1 MQLAV
6 DPPAVGATLFCPQA
20 ARTNVATAALNV
32 MRIFLISKI
41 YPFKRPL
48 GEGVTLPHKQYMDDT
63 SRDSRMYLEDP
74 LFTLAHEGLGSAQSA
89 LGRTRLRTFIT
100 LRWMAV
106 AGQTIAILF
115 VRFGLGF
122 PVPLALCLSI
132 IAASAWLNVF
142 LAFAFQSQ
150 RLTRGWEA
158 GLQLAFDTVQLAALV
173 AATGGLSNPFVLLLV
188 APVTV
193 AALSL
198 RAWRASLISAL
209 AIALAAVM
217 PLVSLPLPWIDGQH
231 VALPPLFQWGQ
242 FSALVVGIV
251 FFALSAARVSQ
262 DEARL
267 VRALDA
273 ASVVMAREQ
282 KLSALGAM
290 SAMTAHE
297 LGTPLATIHLV
308 SKELL
313 VGMDPQDPHAED
325 LTLIAE
331 QAERCRTIL
340 SAIRETREADDMVHA
355 MMPLN
360 ALLEEAAA
368 PFKGLGVD
376 VRVRVSAGEGVDP
389 KIPLLDRS
397 PEILHA
403 LGAYIENAVSFA
415 NTYVNVVASWTP
427 GQIMIQISDDGPG
440 FAPEVVPKLGEPYV
454 SQRSEAQAGG
464 GDMGLGFFIAKT
476 LIERTGGRIATRNKT
491 HPKTGAVVQAMWP
504 RTALEATGM
513 EKIE

>member
-1 MQLAV
+1 MEDSL
-6 DPPAVGATLFCPQA
+6 
-20 ARTNVATAALNV
+20 
-32 MRIFLISKI
+32 
-41 YPFKRPL
+41 
-48 GEGVTLPHKQYMDDT
+48 
-63 SRDSRMYLEDP
+63 RDSRMLLEDP
-74 LFTLAHEGLGSAQSA
+74 LFTLAPEGLGSAQTA

-106 AGQTIAILF
+106 AGQTLAVLF
-115 VRFGLGF
+115 VKFGLGF
-122 PVPLALCLSI
+122 SVPLALCFSI

-158 GLQLAFDTVQLAALV
+158 GLQLAFDTFQLAALV

-198 RAWRASLISAL
+198 RPIRATLIAAL
-209 AIALAAVM
+209 AVTLAALM
-217 PLVSLPLPWIDGQH
+217 PFISLPLPWFDGAM
-231 VALPPLFQWGQ
+231 VSLPSLFQWGQ
-242 FSALVVGIV
+242 LSALIVGII

-308 SKELL
+308 SGELL
-313 VGMDPQDPHAED
+313 RELKDDDPHHED

-340 SAIRETREADDMVHA
+340 SAIRDSREADDAVHA
-355 MMPLN
+355 LMPLST
-360 ALLEEAAA
+360 LIEEAAA

-376 VRVRVSAGEGVDP
+376 LRVRTAPGEGVDP
-389 KIPLLDRS
+389 KIPVLNRS

-403 LGAYIENAVSFA
+403 VGAYIENAVSFA
-415 NTYVNVVASWTP
+415 NSYVNVVASWTED
-427 GQIMIQISDDGPG
+427 QIMIQISDDGPG
-440 FAPEVVPKLGEPYV
+440 FAPEVLPKLGEPYV
-454 SQRSEAQAGG
+454 SQRSEAQLGG

-476 LIERTGGRIATRNKT
+476 LIERTGGRIATRNKNF
-491 HPKTGAVVQAMWP
+491 PKSGAVVQAMWP
-504 RTALEATGM
+504 KTALEAT
-513 EKIE
+513 ELE

>member
-1 MQLAV
+1 MEDSL
-6 DPPAVGATLFCPQA
+6 
-20 ARTNVATAALNV
+20 
-32 MRIFLISKI
+32 
-41 YPFKRPL
+41 
-48 GEGVTLPHKQYMDDT
+48 
-63 SRDSRMYLEDP
+63 RDSRMLLEDP
-74 LFTLAHEGLGSAQSA
+74 LFTLAPEGLGSAQTA

-106 AGQTIAILF
+106 AGQTLAVLF
-115 VRFGLGF
+115 VKFGLGF
-122 PVPLALCLSI
+122 SVPLALCFSI

-158 GLQLAFDTVQLAALV
+158 GLQLAFDTFQLAALV

-198 RAWRASLISAL
+198 RPVRATLIAAL
-209 AIALAAVM
+209 AVILAAAM
-217 PLVSLPLPWIDGQH
+217 PFISLPLPWFDGAM
-231 VALPPLFQWGQ
+231 VSLPSLFQWGQ
-242 FSALVVGIV
+242 LAALIVGIV

-308 SKELL
+308 SGELL
-313 VGMDPQDPHAED
+313 RELKEDDPHHED

-340 SAIRETREADDMVHA
+340 SAIRDSREADDAVHA
-355 MMPLN
+355 LMPLST
-360 ALLEEAAA
+360 LIEEAAS

-376 VRVRVSAGEGVDP
+376 LRVRTAPGTGADP
-389 KIPLLDRS
+389 RIPVLNRS

-403 LGAYIENAVSFA
+403 VGAYIENAVSFA
-415 NTYVNVVASWTP
+415 NSYVNVVGSWTED
-427 GQIMIQISDDGPG
+427 QIMIQVSDDGPG
-440 FAPEVVPKLGEPYV
+440 FAADVMPKLGEPYV
-454 SQRSEAQAGG
+454 SQRSEAQMGG

-476 LIERTGGRIATRNKT
+476 LIERTGGRIATRNKNL
-491 HPKTGAVVQAMWP
+491 PKSGAVVQAMWP
-504 RTALEATGM
+504 RTALEAT
-513 EKIE
+513 ELE